1 MNSAQGRPLRV
12 GVLCSGATVPA
23 WAADALRAVLAVDC
37 VTVAVVGDLALPVAR
52 PASAMWRR
60 YLRDVVEPP
69 SRAMRLAAIS
79 EVIGDAETVS
89 LGDDAAAA
97 DRLRAFDLDVILSFD
112 PAAPRAFAS
121 EAREGLWVYR
131 HGDPGGFAGFPW
143 LIELSHKRGAT
154 EVALLR
160 FQTDNDAGE
169 RIHFGRF
176 KTGMLDYVAS
186 LDHFAFGAAHFAAH
200 ALRDLAEGLLH
211 PAPDDA
217 APRAPRTPGTTNA
230 IAFHAR
236 IAWWRAKARIV
247 WPLRYQQWSVGIIA
261 DDPATL
267 YAKAQ
272 GGEIVAADVR
282 WFVSPRDTF
291 LADPFIAPGRGDDGG
306 PLILAEDYD
315 WAVGRGHISRLTI
328 AGDQVTV
335 TPAITADH
343 HFSYPFLI
351 EEADALYCVPERA
364 RAGHV
369 MLYRHDPAR
378 DEWREDGVLI
388 PDMAAVDSTIFRHD
402 GRWWM
407 LCTDVADSCNEALH
421 AFYAEALRGP

>member
-69 SRAMRLAAIS
+69 SRAMRLVAIS

-186 LDHFAFGAAHFAAH
+186 LDHFAFGAAHFVVDARRH
-200 ALRDLAEGLLH
+200 PRHGHDL
-211 PAPDDA
+211 
-217 APRAPRTPGTTNA
+217 
-230 IAFHAR
+230 
-236 IAWWRAKARIV
+236 
-247 WPLRYQQWSVGIIA
+247 
-261 DDPATL
+261 
-267 YAKAQ
+267 
-272 GGEIVAADVR
+272 
-282 WFVSPRDTF
+282 
-291 LADPFIAPGRGDDGG
+291 
-306 PLILAEDYD
+306 
-315 WAVGRGHISRLTI
+315 
-328 AGDQVTV
+328 
-335 TPAITADH
+335 
-343 HFSYPFLI
+343 
-351 EEADALYCVPERA
+351 
-364 RAGHV
+364 
-369 MLYRHDPAR
+369 
-378 DEWREDGVLI
+378 
-388 PDMAAVDSTIFRHD
+388 
-402 GRWWM
+402 
-407 LCTDVADSCNEALH
+407 
-421 AFYAEALRGP
+421 